1 MVEVYGKMTKC
12 LFITARASILPRKS
26 SPSVVPSCIGNQV
39 TLKCAA
45 QGNPA
50 PEFTWYKGKQAV
62 NREKVAEFDL
72 TIAPSLFT
80 RASHLTLTP
89 NEKDDFGEYQCA
101 ASNTLG
107 ATQHSTHRIV
117 LTDRGMTD
125 GFCTGCIKKYSNFDV
140 L

>member
-1 MVEVYGKMTKC
+1 MTKHF
-12 LFITARASILPRKS
+12 LLQARASILTRKS
-26 SPSVVPSCIGNQV
+26 SPSIVNSCVGNQV

-45 QGNPA
+45 EGNPA

-62 NREKVAEFDL
+62 GREKVAEFDL

-89 NEKDDFGEYQCA
+89 NGKDDFGEYECA

-107 ATQHSTHRIV
+107 ATQQSTHRIV
-117 LTDRGMTD
+117 LSDRGN
-125 GFCTGCIKKYSNFDV
+125 GIHHHHHHHPSSS

>member
-1 MVEVYGKMTKC
+1 MVEVYGKMTKG

-62 NREKVAEFDL
+62 NQEKVAEFDL

-117 LTDRGMTD
+117 LTDRGMID
-125 GFCTGCIKKYSNFDV
+125 GFLYRLHKKVFE